1 MQARWLTMSPMLE
14 RATLRLDSGDE
25 VPVEV
30 VREDSD
36 RDEIVVRRT
45 DSARRETS
53 PGNLVDAVDA
63 HLASATPHPAGAT
76 DRLLAADR
84 QRPY

>member
-1 MQARWLTMSPMLE
+1 MRE

-25 VPVEV
+25 LRVEV
-30 VREDSD
+30 ERDDLEREQ
-36 RDEIVVRRT
+36 IVVRRT
-45 DSARRETS
+45 ADPVPPNGT
-53 PGNLVDAVDA
+53 GLVGAIDA
-63 HLASATPHPAGAT
+63 HLANATPHPAGTT